1 MKYLL
6 DTDHCSYIQRGHSA
20 VVSRLLTLPEDTNLL
35 ISVISQGEL
44 LAGIY
49 QARSTR
55 RRQELRRIYEE
66 FLSNIADVLTVTPV
80 VAEQYARILAQL
92 VHKGTPIPINDIW
105 IAATALAYDM
115 VLVSADAHFHLIE
128 GLQVEDWTQP

>member
-6 DTDHCSYIQRGHSA
+6 DTDHCSYIQRGHPS
-20 VVSRLLTLPEDTNLL
+20 VISHLLALSEDDEVL

-49 QARSTR
+49 QARSAR
-55 RRQELRRIYEE
+55 RRQELRRLYDE
-66 FLSNIADVLTVTPV
+66 FLLSIADVLTITSA
-80 VAEQYARILAQL
+80 VAEQYAKILAQL
-92 VHKGTPIPINDIW
+92 VQKGTPIPINDIW
-105 IAATALAYDM
+105 IAAAALAYNM
-115 VLVSADAHFHLIE
+115 VLVSADAHFRLIE